1 MLPIVGLFVIIQP
14 ALFCIALGGGLA
26 LGSIVYWAHRYY
38 LNYHDKKINHWYLP
52 VYVFILFIII
62 IIFYR
67 LTIGSDVI
75 EFELIKSMSYA
86 R

>member
-26 LGSIVYWAHRYY
+26 LGGIIYWVHRYY
-38 LNYHDKKINHWYLP
+38 FNLHDKKLNRWYLP
-52 VYVFILFIII
+52 VYVLLLFVLI

-67 LTIGSDVI
+67 LTIGIDII
-75 EFELIKSMSYA
+75 ELELINSMSYV